1 MNTFRGTP
9 AEFVILVDELLSTIC
24 AHQIA
29 GAVNNQKERRK
40 IALKMKNTVSHFMRK
55 KHKDTLFLNGHYS
68 VILQP
73 ILKNYR
79 CFEIRKASS
88 F

>member
-29 GAVNNQKERRK
+29 GAVNNQKEKRK
-40 IALKMKNTVSHFMRK
+40 IALKTK
-55 KHKDTLFLNGHYS
+55 KYCKYFISKDIIIIIAH
-68 VILQP
+68 
-73 ILKNYR
+73 
-79 CFEIRKASS
+79 IRSGEK
-88 F
+88 